1 MRNSRNRVCTGHA
14 RKEAMKTRALIVD
27 DDPNLSRLA
36 GVILETTNLYEVRIE
51 SQAMRALA
59 AAREFKPHIVLLD
72 VDMPGRDGGEIAND
86 IRADPALAKTRIL
99 FLTGLVSKSEAGDQP
114 VVSGGSLFLP
124 KPVEPNVLLRTVAQ
138 LLKDP

>member
-1 MRNSRNRVCTGHA
+1 
-14 RKEAMKTRALIVD
+14 MKTRALIVD

-36 GVILETTNLYEVRIE
+36 GVVLEKTNLYEVRIE

-86 IRADPALAKTRIL
+86 IRADSALSQTRIL
-99 FLTGLVSKSEAGDQP
+99 FLTGLVSKDQARDGAL
-114 VVSGGSLFLP
+114 VSGGMHFLA
-124 KPVEPNVLLRTVAQ
+124 KPVEPTVLLQTVAR
-138 LLKDP
+138 LLQDP

>member
-1 MRNSRNRVCTGHA
+1 
-14 RKEAMKTRALIVD
+14 MKTRALIVD

-59 AAREFKPHIVLLD
+59 VAREFKPHIVVLD

-86 IRADPALAKTRIL
+86 IRADPALSQTRIL
-99 FLTGLVSKSEAGDQP
+99 FLTGLVSKDEAGDRAL
-114 VVSGGSLFLP
+114 VSGGSHFLP
-124 KPVEPNVLLRTVAQ
+124 KPVEPTVLLQTVAR
-138 LLKDP
+138 LLQDP